1 MARLGG
7 LVSPMPVESSALHGI
22 DPMQLEAAAFAWLA
36 HRTLAGLSG
45 NLPTV
50 TGARAARVL
59 GAIYPA

>member
-1 MARLGG
+1 
-7 LVSPMPVESSALHGI
+7 
-22 DPMQLEAAAFAWLA
+22 MQVEAAAFAWLA
-36 HRTLAGLSG
+36 HRTVAGLPG